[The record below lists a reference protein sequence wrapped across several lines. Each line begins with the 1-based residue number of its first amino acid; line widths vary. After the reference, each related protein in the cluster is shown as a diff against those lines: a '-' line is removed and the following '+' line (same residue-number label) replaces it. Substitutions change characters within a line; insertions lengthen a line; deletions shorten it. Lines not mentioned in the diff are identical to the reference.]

1 MFLSSTL
8 KKVFL
13 ILVLLVELFLY
24 TLFLYFDFNDI
35 NIEISNWLK
44 YVGIIICFLTSLI
57 PIFSKNSAKYQYF
70 IPFSLFFTLVSD
82 YLLLINTD
90 KNLYI
95 FGVVIFIIV
104 QLSYFIYI
112 ETLKK
117 NKTSFLISLIFR
129 IVLSS
134 MLIIILSIL
143 QFNLLSIVSAC
154 YFVELLMNFI
164 TSLSLIKINKFFLIF
179 SIGLLLFI
187 GCDISVGLT
196 NLDLFEG
203 HIKNLVSN
211 LMWIFYLPSQ
221 VLISFSNYINFK
233 NIVYRV

>member
-44 YVGIIICFLTSLI
+44 YVGIIICFLASLI
-57 PIFSKNSAKYQYF
+57 PIFSKNSAKTQYF

-82 YLLLINTD
+82 YFLLINTD

-129 IVLSS
+129 IILSSILIIVLS
-134 MLIIILSIL
+134 IIR
-143 QFNLLSIVSAC
+143 FDLLSIVSAC

-164 TSLSLIKINKFFLIF
+164 TSLSLIKINKYFLIF

>member
-57 PIFSKNSAKYQYF
+57 PIFSKNAAKTQYF

-82 YLLLINTD
+82 YFLLINTD

-143 QFNLLSIVSAC
+143 QFDLLSIVSAC

-164 TSLSLIKINKFFLIF
+164 MPKKWILIK
-179 SIGLLLFI
+179 
-187 GCDISVGLT
+187 T
-196 NLDLFEG
+196 T
-203 HIKNLVSN
+203 
-211 LMWIFYLPSQ
+211 
-221 VLISFSNYINFK
+221 
-233 NIVYRV
+233 

>member
-57 PIFSKNSAKYQYF
+57 PIFSKNSAKTQYF

-82 YLLLINTD
+82 YFLLINTD

-143 QFNLLSIVSAC
+143 QFDLLSIVSAC

-221 VLISFSNYINFK
+221 VLISFSNYINYK

>member
-8 KKVFL
+8 KKVL
-13 ILVLLVELFLY
+13 LMLVLLVELFLY
-24 TLFLYFDFNDI
+24 ALFLYFDFNDI

-44 YVGIIICFLTSLI
+44 YVGIIVCFLTSLI
-57 PIFSKNSAKYQYF
+57 PIFSKNPAKPHYF

-82 YLLLINTD
+82 YFLLINAD
-90 KNLYI
+90 KSLYI
-95 FGVVIFIIV
+95 FGVVIFIVV

-134 MLIIILSIL
+134 ILIIVLSIL
-143 QFNLLSIVSAC
+143 QFDLLSIVSAC
-154 YFVELLMNFI
+154 YFVELLMNYA
-164 TSLSLIKINKFFLIF
+164 TSLSLIKINKYFLIF

-187 GCDISVGLT
+187 GCDISVGLN
-196 NLDLFEG
+196 NLNLFEG
-203 HIKNLVSN
+203 NIKNLVSN
-211 LMWIFYLPSQ
+211 LMWTFYLPSQ
-221 VLISFSNYINFK
+221 VLISFSNYINYK

>member
-1 MFLSSTL
+1 MPSSFKYCFPNSFHT
-8 KKVFL
+8 KP
-13 ILVLLVELFLY
+13 
-24 TLFLYFDFNDI
+24 ND
-35 NIEISNWLK
+35 E
-44 YVGIIICFLTSLI
+44 
-57 PIFSKNSAKYQYF
+57 YF

-82 YLLLINTD
+82 YFLLINTD

-117 NKTSFLISLIFR
+117 NKISFLISLIFR
-129 IVLSS
+129 IILSSILIIVLS
-134 MLIIILSIL
+134 IIR
-143 QFNLLSIVSAC
+143 FDLLSIVSAC

>member
-8 KKVFL
+8 KKVLL

-44 YVGIIICFLTSLI
+44 YVGIIICFLASLI
-57 PIFSKNSAKYQYF
+57 PIFSKNSAKSQYF

-82 YLLLINTD
+82 YFLLINTD

-129 IVLSS
+129 IILSS
-134 MLIIILSIL
+134 ILIIVLPIIR
-143 QFNLLSIVSAC
+143 FDLLSIVSAC

-164 TSLSLIKINKFFLIF
+164 TSLSLIKINKYFLIF

>member
-44 YVGIIICFLTSLI
+44 YVGIIICFLASLI
-57 PIFSKNSAKYQYF
+57 PIFSKNSAKSQYF

-82 YLLLINTD
+82 YFLLINTD

-129 IVLSS
+129 IILSSILIIVLS
-134 MLIIILSIL
+134 IIR
-143 QFNLLSIVSAC
+143 FDLLSIVSAC

-211 LMWIFYLPSQ
+211 LMWTFYLPSQ
-221 VLISFSNYINFK
+221 VLISFSNSINYK

>member
-24 TLFLYFDFNDI
+24 TFFLYFDFNDI

-57 PIFSKNSAKYQYF
+57 PIFSKNSAKSQYF

-82 YLLLINTD
+82 YFLLINTD

-129 IVLSS
+129 IILSSILIIVLS
-134 MLIIILSIL
+134 IIR
-143 QFNLLSIVSAC
+143 FDLLSIVSAC

>member
-24 TLFLYFDFNDI
+24 TFFLYFDFNDI

-57 PIFSKNSAKYQYF
+57 PIFSKNAAKTQYF

-82 YLLLINTD
+82 YFLLIITD

-129 IVLSS
+129 IILSSILIIVLS
-134 MLIIILSIL
+134 IIR
-143 QFNLLSIVSAC
+143 FDLLSIVSAC

-164 TSLSLIKINKFFLIF
+164 TSLSLVKINKYFLIF

-221 VLISFSNYINFK
+221 VLISFSNYINYK

>member
-44 YVGIIICFLTSLI
+44 YVGIIICFLASLI
-57 PIFSKNSAKYQYF
+57 PIFSKNAAKTQYF

-82 YLLLINTD
+82 YFLLINTD

-129 IVLSS
+129 IILSSILIIVLS
-134 MLIIILSIL
+134 IIR
-143 QFNLLSIVSAC
+143 FDLLSIVSAC

>member
-24 TLFLYFDFNDI
+24 TFFLYFDFNDI

-44 YVGIIICFLTSLI
+44 YVGIIICFLASLI
-57 PIFSKNSAKYQYF
+57 PIFSKNAAKTQYF

-82 YLLLINTD
+82 YFLLINTD

-129 IVLSS
+129 IILSSILIIVLS
-134 MLIIILSIL
+134 IIR
-143 QFNLLSIVSAC
+143 FDLLSIVSAC

-164 TSLSLIKINKFFLIF
+164 TSLSLVKINKYFLIF

-221 VLISFSNYINFK
+221 VLISFSNYINYK

>member
-57 PIFSKNSAKYQYF
+57 PIFSKNAAKTQYF

-82 YLLLINTD
+82 YFLLINTD

-129 IVLSS
+129 IILSSILIIVLS
-134 MLIIILSIL
+134 IIR
-143 QFNLLSIVSAC
+143 FDLLSIVSAC

-221 VLISFSNYINFK
+221 VLISFSNYINYK

>member
-35 NIEISNWLK
+35 NFEISNWLK
-44 YVGIIICFLTSLI
+44 YVGIIICFLASLI
-57 PIFSKNSAKYQYF
+57 PIFSKNSAKTQYF
-70 IPFSLFFTLVSD
+70 IQFSLFFTLVSD
-82 YLLLINTD
+82 YFLLINTD

>member
-44 YVGIIICFLTSLI
+44 YVGIIICFLASLI
-57 PIFSKNSAKYQYF
+57 PIFSKNSAEPQYF

-82 YLLLINTD
+82 YFLLINTD

-134 MLIIILSIL
+134 ILIIVLSIL
-143 QFNLLSIVSAC
+143 QFDLLSIVSAC

>member
-44 YVGIIICFLTSLI
+44 YVGIIICFLASLI
-57 PIFSKNSAKYQYF
+57 PIFSKNSAKFQYF

-82 YLLLINTD
+82 YFLLINTD

-129 IVLSS
+129 IILSSILIIVLS
-134 MLIIILSIL
+134 IIR
-143 QFNLLSIVSAC
+143 FDLLSIVSAC

>member
-57 PIFSKNSAKYQYF
+57 PIFSKNSAKSQYF

-82 YLLLINTD
+82 YFLLINTD

-143 QFNLLSIVSAC
+143 QFDLLSIVSAC

>member
-24 TLFLYFDFNDI
+24 ILFLYFDFNDI
-35 NIEISNWLK
+35 NIELSNWLK
-44 YVGIIICFLTSLI
+44 YVGIIICFLASLI
-57 PIFSKNSAKYQYF
+57 PIFSKNSAKTQYF

-82 YLLLINTD
+82 YFLLINTD

-129 IVLSS
+129 IILSSILIIVLS
-134 MLIIILSIL
+134 IIR
-143 QFNLLSIVSAC
+143 FDLLSIVSAC

-164 TSLSLIKINKFFLIF
+164 TSLSLIKINKYFLIF

>member
-44 YVGIIICFLTSLI
+44 YVGIIICFLASLI
-57 PIFSKNSAKYQYF
+57 PIFSKNSAKSQYF

-82 YLLLINTD
+82 YFLLINTD

-143 QFNLLSIVSAC
+143 QFDLLSIVSAC

-164 TSLSLIKINKFFLIF
+164 TSLSLIKINKCFLIF

-221 VLISFSNYINFK
+221 VLISFSNYINYK

>member
-44 YVGIIICFLTSLI
+44 YVGIIICFLASLI
-57 PIFSKNSAKYQYF
+57 PIFSKNSAKFQYF
-70 IPFSLFFTLVSD
+70 IPFSLFFTLLSD
-82 YLLLINTD
+82 YFLLINTD

-129 IVLSS
+129 IILSSILIIVLS
-134 MLIIILSIL
+134 IIR
-143 QFNLLSIVSAC
+143 FDLLSIVSAC

>member
-44 YVGIIICFLTSLI
+44 YVGIIICFLASLI
-57 PIFSKNSAKYQYF
+57 PIFSKNSAKPKYF

-82 YLLLINTD
+82 YFLLINTD

-129 IVLSS
+129 IILSSILIIVLS
-134 MLIIILSIL
+134 IIR
-143 QFNLLSIVSAC
+143 FDLLSIVSAC

>member
-44 YVGIIICFLTSLI
+44 YVGIIICVLTSLI
-57 PIFSKNSAKYQYF
+57 PIFSKNAAKTQYF

-82 YLLLINTD
+82 YFLLINTD

-129 IVLSS
+129 IILSSILIIVLS
-134 MLIIILSIL
+134 IIR
-143 QFNLLSIVSAC
+143 FDLLSIVSAC

-164 TSLSLIKINKFFLIF
+164 TSLSLIKINKYFLIF

>member
-44 YVGIIICFLTSLI
+44 YFGIIICFLASLI
-57 PIFSKNSAKYQYF
+57 PIFSKNSAKPHYF
-70 IPFSLFFTLVSD
+70 LPLSLFITLVSD
-82 YLLLINTD
+82 YFLLINTD

-129 IVLSS
+129 IILSSILIIVLS
-134 MLIIILSIL
+134 IIR
-143 QFNLLSIVSAC
+143 FDLLSIVSAC

-164 TSLSLIKINKFFLIF
+164 TSLSLIKINKYFLIF

>member
-44 YVGIIICFLTSLI
+44 YVGIIICFLASLI
-57 PIFSKNSAKYQYF
+57 PIFSKNSAKSQYF

-82 YLLLINTD
+82 YFLLINTD

-129 IVLSS
+129 IILSSILIIVLS
-134 MLIIILSIL
+134 IIR
-143 QFNLLSIVSAC
+143 FDLLSIVSAC

-221 VLISFSNYINFK
+221 VLISFSNYINYK

>member
-57 PIFSKNSAKYQYF
+57 PIFSKNAAKTQYF

-82 YLLLINTD
+82 YFLLINTD

-129 IVLSS
+129 IILSS
-134 MLIIILSIL
+134 ILIIALSIIR
-143 QFNLLSIVSAC
+143 FDLLSIVSAC

-164 TSLSLIKINKFFLIF
+164 TSLSLIKINKYFLIF

>member
-44 YVGIIICFLTSLI
+44 YVGIIICFLASLI
-57 PIFSKNSAKYQYF
+57 PIFSKNSAKTQYF

-82 YLLLINTD
+82 YFLLINTD

-129 IVLSS
+129 IILSSILIIVLS
-134 MLIIILSIL
+134 IIR
-143 QFNLLSIVSAC
+143 FDLLSIVSAC

-164 TSLSLIKINKFFLIF
+164 SSLSLIKINKFFLIF

>member
-44 YVGIIICFLTSLI
+44 YVGIIICFLASLI
-57 PIFSKNSAKYQYF
+57 PIFSKNSAKPQYF
-70 IPFSLFFTLVSD
+70 IPFSLFFTLISD
-82 YLLLINTD
+82 YFLLINTD

-129 IVLSS
+129 IILSSILIIVLS
-134 MLIIILSIL
+134 IIR
-143 QFNLLSIVSAC
+143 FDLLSIVSAC

>member
-44 YVGIIICFLTSLI
+44 YVGIIICFLASLI
-57 PIFSKNSAKYQYF
+57 PIFSKNSAKSQYF

-82 YLLLINTD
+82 YFLLINTD

-143 QFNLLSIVSAC
+143 QFDLLSIVSAC

-164 TSLSLIKINKFFLIF
+164 TSLSLIKMNKCFLIF

-221 VLISFSNYINFK
+221 VLISFSNYINYK

>member
-24 TLFLYFDFNDI
+24 TFFLYFDFNDI

-57 PIFSKNSAKYQYF
+57 PIFSKNAAKTQYF

-82 YLLLINTD
+82 YFLLINTD

-129 IVLSS
+129 IILSSILIIVLS
-134 MLIIILSIL
+134 IIR
-143 QFNLLSIVSAC
+143 FDLLSIVSAC

-164 TSLSLIKINKFFLIF
+164 TSLSLIKINKCFLIF

-221 VLISFSNYINFK
+221 VLISFSNYINYK

>member
-44 YVGIIICFLTSLI
+44 YVGIIICFLASLI
-57 PIFSKNSAKYQYF
+57 PIFSKNSAKSQYF

-82 YLLLINTD
+82 YFLLINTD

-129 IVLSS
+129 IILSS
-134 MLIIILSIL
+134 ILIIILSIL
-143 QFNLLSIVSAC
+143 QFDLLSIVSAC

-164 TSLSLIKINKFFLIF
+164 SSLSLIKINKFFLIF

-221 VLISFSNYINFK
+221 VLISFSNYINYK

>member
-44 YVGIIICFLTSLI
+44 YVGIIICFLASLI
-57 PIFSKNSAKYQYF
+57 PIFSKNSAKTQYF

-82 YLLLINTD
+82 YFLLINTD

-112 ETLKK
+112 EILKK

-129 IVLSS
+129 IILSSILIIVLS
-134 MLIIILSIL
+134 IIR
-143 QFNLLSIVSAC
+143 FDLLSIVSAC

-164 TSLSLIKINKFFLIF
+164 TSLSLIKINKYFLIF

>member
-44 YVGIIICFLTSLI
+44 YVGIIICFLASLI
-57 PIFSKNSAKYQYF
+57 PIFSKNFAK
-70 IPFSLFFTLVSD
+70 PH

-129 IVLSS
+129 IILSSILIIVLS
-134 MLIIILSIL
+134 IIR
-143 QFNLLSIVSAC
+143 FDLLSIVSAC

-221 VLISFSNYINFK
+221 VLISFSNYINYK

>member
-24 TLFLYFDFNDI
+24 TFFLYFDFNDI

-57 PIFSKNSAKYQYF
+57 PIFSKNAAKTQYF

-82 YLLLINTD
+82 YFLLINTD

-129 IVLSS
+129 IILSSILIIVLS
-134 MLIIILSIL
+134 IIR
-143 QFNLLSIVSAC
+143 FDLLSIVSAC

>member
-44 YVGIIICFLTSLI
+44 YVGIIICFLASLI
-57 PIFSKNSAKYQYF
+57 PIFSKNAAKTQYF
-70 IPFSLFFTLVSD
+70 IPFSLFFTLISD
-82 YLLLINTD
+82 YFLLINTD

-129 IVLSS
+129 IILSS
-134 MLIIILSIL
+134 ILIIVLSIL
-143 QFNLLSIVSAC
+143 QFDLLSIVSAC
-154 YFVELLMNFI
+154 YFVELLMNYV

>member
-24 TLFLYFDFNDI
+24 TFFLYFDFNDI

-57 PIFSKNSAKYQYF
+57 PIFSKNAAKTQYF

-82 YLLLINTD
+82 YFLLINTD

-129 IVLSS
+129 IILSSILIIVLS
-134 MLIIILSIL
+134 IIR
-143 QFNLLSIVSAC
+143 FDLLSIVSAC

-221 VLISFSNYINFK
+221 VLISFSNYINYK

>member
-24 TLFLYFDFNDI
+24 TLFLYFDFNVI

-44 YVGIIICFLTSLI
+44 YVGIIICFLASLI
-57 PIFSKNSAKYQYF
+57 PIFSKNAAKTQYF

-82 YLLLINTD
+82 YFLLINTD

-129 IVLSS
+129 IILSSILIIVLS
-134 MLIIILSIL
+134 IIR
-143 QFNLLSIVSAC
+143 FDLLSIVSAC

-196 NLDLFEG
+196 NLDLLEG
-203 HIKNLVSN
+203 YIKNLVSN

-221 VLISFSNYINFK
+221 VLISFSNYINYK

>member
-57 PIFSKNSAKYQYF
+57 PIFSKNSAKSQYF

-82 YLLLINTD
+82 YFLLINTD

-129 IVLSS
+129 IILSSILIIVLS
-134 MLIIILSIL
+134 IIR
-143 QFNLLSIVSAC
+143 FDLLSIVSAC

-164 TSLSLIKINKFFLIF
+164 TSLSLIKINKYFLIF

>member
-44 YVGIIICFLTSLI
+44 YVGIIICFLASLI
-57 PIFSKNSAKYQYF
+57 PIFSKNSAKFQYF

-82 YLLLINTD
+82 YFLLINTD

-129 IVLSS
+129 IILSSILIIVLS
-134 MLIIILSIL
+134 IIR
-143 QFNLLSIVSAC
+143 FDLLSIVSAC

-164 TSLSLIKINKFFLIF
+164 TSLSLIKINKYFLIF

>member
-44 YVGIIICFLTSLI
+44 YVGIIICFLASLI
-57 PIFSKNSAKYQYF
+57 PIFSKNSAKSQYF
-70 IPFSLFFTLVSD
+70 IPFSLFFTLISD
-82 YLLLINTD
+82 YFLLINTD

-129 IVLSS
+129 IILSSILIIVLS
-134 MLIIILSIL
+134 IIR
-143 QFNLLSIVSAC
+143 FDLLSIVSAC

-164 TSLSLIKINKFFLIF
+164 TSLSLIKINKYFLIF

>member
-44 YVGIIICFLTSLI
+44 YVGIIICFLASLI
-57 PIFSKNSAKYQYF
+57 PIFSKNSAKSQYF

-82 YLLLINTD
+82 YFLLINTD

-129 IVLSS
+129 IILSSILIIVLS
-134 MLIIILSIL
+134 IIR
-143 QFNLLSIVSAC
+143 FDLLSIVSAC

>member
-57 PIFSKNSAKYQYF
+57 PIFSKNSAKSQYF

-82 YLLLINTD
+82 YFLLINTD

-129 IVLSS
+129 IILSSILIIVLS
-134 MLIIILSIL
+134 IIR
-143 QFNLLSIVSAC
+143 FGLLSIVSAC